1 MQNSLAVIP
10 VEFGFD
16 DRARIADLE
25 DTVRDL
31 ALGASMMLQPGI
43 ALGALA
49 DYARDIARVTD
60 LALTSKAPTTQVRIL
75 QLETA
80 LRELVQRAVAKQQP
94 GVCTGAFLH
103 FAQEIERVALDPLT
117 RITAYA

>member
-1 MQNSLAVIP
+1 MQNSLAVLS
-10 VEFGFD
+10 VESD
-16 DRARIADLE
+16 DHARIADLE

-60 LALTSKAPTTQVRIL
+60 LALTSKALTPQVRIL

-80 LRELVQRAVAKQQP
+80 LRELIERAVAKQKP
-94 GVCTGAFLH
+94 GVAAGAFLH
-103 FAQEIERVALDPLT
+103 FAQEIERVAVSSLPH
-117 RITAYA
+117 ITTYA